1 MSFFQGMAQAFKDGD
16 DQRFRMKVLGEEQDF
31 TLGRDASQREH
42 EKAMRMADINARR
55 TEALLQAT
63 AGRSTSGANTA
74 VKTNPADLQWFGSR
88 VQGVEGAE
96 EFIGQFNLSP
106 DQMGPVKEYIEEV
119 EAERAKK
126 GLPPLTG
133 QQIVE
138 AFKVYRFDMPQEDA
152 FDISSIKDMDLT
164 DDSQYA
170 EAVRGV
176 TQDRA
181 PRSTFG
187 VDQTGLVMPDFA
199 LQEKAVNGMIVTTLT
214 RQIAALAGDESPA
227 ATRRQAELAG
237 LINGIEDK
245 NPQAIMRAY
254 TEYGKDAVDLLV
266 GAGVFGMDQVMKNPL
281 LSPLFIEPQTA
292 PTAPVTPDLV
302 GTPATAQP
310 ASGTPVTA
318 SPEVPAPTPVPPAET
333 GERTLIQQD
342 FNTMEEAQS
351 FLQTLPPGRYLIMV
365 DGEEVPA
372 RVE

>member
-1 MSFFQGMAQAFKDGD
+1 
-16 DQRFRMKVLGEEQDF
+16 
-31 TLGRDASQREH
+31 
-42 EKAMRMADINARR
+42 
-55 TEALLQAT
+55 
-63 AGRSTSGANTA
+63 
-74 VKTNPADLQWFGSR
+74 
-88 VQGVEGAE
+88 
-96 EFIGQFNLSP
+96 
-106 DQMGPVKEYIEEV
+106 MGPVKEYIEKTEV
-119 EAERAKK
+119 ERSKA

-138 AFKVYRFDMPQEDA
+138 AFRVYRFDMPQEDA
-152 FDISSIKDMDLT
+152 FDIASLTDMDLT
-164 DDSQYA
+164 DDAAYA
-170 EAVRGV
+170 ETLR
-176 TQDRA
+176 RA
-181 PRSTFG
+181 RQGGGGGSASTFG
-187 VDQTGLVMPDFA
+187 VNQTGLVMPDFA
-199 LQEKAVNGMIVTTLT
+199 LQEKAVNGMIVTTIT

-237 LINGIEDK
+237 LIDGIEDK

-266 GAGVFGMDQVMKNPL
+266 GDGVFGMDQVRKNPL
-281 LSPLFIEPQTA
+281 LSSVFIEPQTA

-302 GTPATAQP
+302 GTPVEAQP
-310 ASGTPVTA
+310 ASGTPATP
-318 SPEVPAPTPVPPAET
+318 SPEVTAPTPVPPAET